1 MEMQKLIVAKSICES
16 HKAEEF
22 TLRVSRPIY
31 PAIASKT
38 VWPWCK
44 NRQADEK
51 NLRESPEMP
60 KIDPEQAF

>member
-1 MEMQKLIVAKSICES
+1 MQRPIVAKSICES

-22 TLRVSRPIY
+22 TLQVSRPIY
-31 PAIASKT
+31 PAIAIKT

-51 NLRESPEMP
+51 KLRESPEMTET
-60 KIDPEQAF
+60 DPEQAS